1 MMKTVK
7 FRPAYNEQDF
17 ERDLSELRKGHLP
30 RGMDDLRA
38 YIRCTT
44 REAARYLEAL
54 TECAIRQGTQIEMYK
69 TALENAAGRGER
81 KKNG

>member
-7 FRPAYNEQDF
+7 FRPAYNREDF

-30 RGMDDLRA
+30 RGMDDLQA

-44 REAARYLEAL
+44 MEATRYLEAL

-69 TALENAAGRGER
+69 TALKNAAGRGER
-81 KKNG
+81 KENG